1 MGSLTKRNQATGFLC
16 LTLLAAAPAAAQERM
31 YKCVD
36 AKGKTYYTQVPPPEC
51 IGRDTQELNKSGSLL
66 RKNPAAIQ
74 LSPAQEQAREAERK
88 KKLEEEERS
97 KEERRKNLALLNT
110 YSSEKDIDDA
120 RARALDE
127 AQAAI
132 EATERSIAG
141 AQKRRQELESEK
153 ERDQRDQRQVRRGQA
168 PLRRADQRETPCPEE
183 VGFLLARQLP
193 FQNFVHLRRIRLALS
208 RLHHLT
214 DEGVERLF
222 LPGAVVFDLLRV
234 CGEDLVD
241 DFFDRAG
248 VGDLLKT
255 ALFDDLIGATLSVP
269 HREQDHSRCGCV

>member
-1 MGSLTKRNQATGFLC
+1 MGSLTKRSRTAAFLC
-16 LTLLAAAPAAAQERM
+16 LILLAAAPAAAQERM

-51 IGRDTQELNKSGSLL
+51 LGRDTQELNKSGSLL
-66 RKNPAAIQ
+66 RRNPAAIQ

-120 RARALDE
+120 RVRALDE

-153 ERDQRDQRQVRRGQA
+153 EFYVKKPM
-168 PLRRADQRETPCPEE
+168 PLK
-183 VGFLLARQLP
+183 
-193 FQNFVHLRRIRLALS
+193 
-208 RLHHLT
+208 
-214 DEGVERLF
+214 
-222 LPGAVVFDLLRV
+222 
-234 CGEDLVD
+234 
-241 DFFDRAG
+241 
-248 VGDLLKT
+248 LKT
-255 ALFDDLIGATLSVP
+255 DISNTEIEIKNQTGLLDAKKKEISAINAKYDEDKRRYIELTGQKPT
-269 HREQDHSRCGCV
+269 QKK